1 VKESIRKIL
10 RESMQISDD
19 APEWVKEFHTL
30 PREGRIAQIEKNKIR
45 IEKLLPKI
53 VDFFEQKF
61 GDDLIKLIVKEK
73 RTHYGNEVYSTNVI
87 LLEFCFSDKTTQ
99 DVNVLKREVFN
110 DLRSFFNI
118 QVGYYGTPLDLNFSY
133 LTWKRF

>member
-1 VKESIRKIL
+1 
-10 RESMQISDD
+10 MQISDD
-19 APEWVKEFHTL
+19 APDWVKEFHTL
-30 PREGRIAQIEKNKIR
+30 PRESRIAMIEKNKIR

-133 LTWKRF
+133 MTWKRF